1 MNEYF
6 VGHET
11 PDEEMAYGFID
22 TLDANFDDKISRTSN
37 ANADLRDLKGP
48 ICQFWMYLG
57 EHNNLLNNYFR
68 VECLFFLCYL

>member
-37 ANADLRDLKGP
+37 ANADLEGS
-48 ICQFWMYLG
+48 
-57 EHNNLLNNYFR
+57 
-68 VECLFFLCYL
+68 